1 MPEQKLNQL
10 QEYKKMFDEGL
21 ITKEEFVTLKTE
33 VLQNTDNPSVSR
45 NPMHIVNDVQKE
57 TQISD
62 KNPSENDS
70 NIFKILGFMSAGLAL
85 FFIPILFGTLGA
97 IFGII
102 TKNREKNSS
111 IGSIIIAL
119 SIGSALLGSILGA
132 IVGANIY

>member
-1 MPEQKLNQL
+1 MTEQKLNQL
-10 QEYKKMFDEGL
+10 QEYKKMLDEGL
-21 ITKEEFVTLKTE
+21 ITKEEFATLKIE

-57 TQISD
+57 THISD

-70 NIFKILGFMSAGLAL
+70 NIFKILGFISAGLAL
-85 FFIPILFGTLGA
+85 LFIPILFGTLGA

-102 TKNREKNSS
+102 TKNREKDSS